1 MSGSLYSRVN
11 REISFDQFMRIVINN
26 SSCTATDREDPGMWS
41 DESKQP
47 FRHVYDA
54 IHTNHGS
61 VTAENASTVGK
72 AMLAQNAD
80 NEW

>member
-11 REISFDQFMRIVINN
+11 REISFDEFMRIVTGN
-26 SSCTATDREDPGMWS
+26 SSCTAKDREDPNIWS
-41 DESKQP
+41 DESKQS

-54 IHTNHGS
+54 IHANHGA
-61 VTAENASTVGK
+61 VTAERASTVGK
-72 AMLAQNAD
+72 SMLAQNAD